1 MDYLAVMLF
10 AVATCVTPGPNN
22 VMLMSSGVNFGF
34 GRTLRHVIGI
44 NIGFPFMLIAVGLGA
59 GALFRDHPQLY
70 TVLQLAGALYMLYL
84 AYQIATTPEVD
95 FNATS
100 SKPMGIVNAALFQWI
115 NPKAWV
121 VSVGAVLAYTSPSGA
136 FSTQVLLIALIFFV
150 CGAPCSLLW
159 VVFGR
164 YLRKFL
170 ARPNAVRVFNV
181 AMSLLLVGSLVPTIL
196 ELTQH
201 STLRALLRNQ

>member
-44 NIGFPFMLIAVGLGA
+44 NIGFPFMLIAVGFGA
-59 GALFRDHPQLY
+59 GTLFHEHPKLY
-70 TVLQLAGALYMLYL
+70 TALQLAGALYLLFL
-84 AYQIATTPEVD
+84 AYQIATTPAVD

-121 VSVGAVLAYTSPSGA
+121 VSIGAVLAYTSTSGA
-136 FSTQVLLIALIFFV
+136 FATQILLIALIFFV
-150 CGAPCSLLW
+150 CGAPCSVLW
-159 VVFGR
+159 VLFGR

-170 ARPNAVRVFNV
+170 ARPKALRIFNV
-181 AMSLLLVGSLVPTIL
+181 AMSLLLVGSLVPTIF
-196 ELTQH
+196 ELIQH
-201 STLRALLRNQ
+201 SLLPALLSN